1 MKLIIFF
8 CILIGCFAPGCSF
21 ATEGIDEANTVT
33 AKNVSSAYEDVASA
47 AEDILDYKKRSS
59 DSYLAAQK
67 QFAGQIETTKKAQI
81 AAVVAAIKQHA
92 VALIAHKNAMNY
104 SSGSKSSTACAD
116 QEKAVGIVEGS
127 ANQNMAEAKIYESMI
142 DRNSNAS
149 SSHETKD
156 KLDGF
161 IDANSGTAGSI
172 LLQDGGNTMTKEQ
185 LAEAS
190 RVAFV
195 ITNQVPDYKLIS
207 EKHFSTEVG
216 EKYQSFRKMK
226 IAKISLSQKIFASYL
241 ARKAAV
247 YPLGQWANTIKDK
260 TFDKS
265 ESAVVDGKVS
275 ADTILDL
282 EVSSRYMNPQFEKEL
297 HTNLEA
303 GVLREIL
310 AMRAVST
317 EFERLELEHQEYMT
331 ALTAFRS
338 GSLSQ
343 EINGALSEQMTNL
356 ILQSD

>member
-1 MKLIIFF
+1 MKLKIFC
-8 CILIGCFAPGCSF
+8 CILIGCFAPGMGF
-21 ATEGIDEANTVT
+21 ATEGTDEANVQAAKQVT
-33 AKNVSSAYEDVASA
+33 SAYEDVVSA
-47 AEDILDYKKRSS
+47 AEDILDYKKGSS
-59 DSYLAAQK
+59 DPYLAAQK

-92 VALIAHKNAMNY
+92 VALIAHKNEMNY
-104 SSGSKSSTACAD
+104 SAGSKSPTACAD
-116 QEKAVGIVEGS
+116 REKAVGILEGS
-127 ANQNMAEAKIYESMI
+127 ANQGSTQAKIYEVMM

-149 SSHETKD
+149 SSNETRD
-156 KLDGF
+156 KLDAV
-161 IDANSGTAGSI
+161 IDARSGTAGSI
-172 LLQDGGNTMTKEQ
+172 LLLDGGNTMTNEES
-185 LAEAS
+185 AEAS

-195 ITNQVPDYKLIS
+195 ITNQAPDYKLIS
-207 EKHFSTEVG
+207 EKHFSTEAG

-247 YPLGQWANTIKDK
+247 YPLGEWADTIKDK

-317 EFERLELEHQEYMT
+317 EFARLELEHQEYMT
-331 ALTAFRS
+331 ALTALRS

-343 EINGALSEQMTNL
+343 EINGTLSEQMTNQ